1 MERSGQ
7 PTPRRTRPRVPAEFV
22 PNISRSQDSRN
33 GKSWAF
39 STLLAEAINQVR
51 RGELDPRVANSVGHL
66 ASILLGA
73 LQQGPLEERLA
84 RLEAAL
90 LAAGPTQQ

>member
-1 MERSGQ
+1 MLAVD
-7 PTPRRTRPRVPAEFV
+7 TPDNPLRNT
-22 PNISRSQDSRN
+22 QDV
-33 GKSWAF
+33 
-39 STLLAEAINQVR
+39 STLLAESINQVR
-51 RGELDPRVANSVGHL
+51 RGQLDPRVANSVGHL

-90 LAAGPTQQ
+90 LNAGTTQE

>member
-1 MERSGQ
+1 
-7 PTPRRTRPRVPAEFV
+7 VLPADM
-22 PNISRSQDSRN
+22 PDNPLRN
-33 GKSWAF
+33 TKDI
-39 STLLAEAINQVR
+39 STLLADSINQVR
-51 RGELDPRVANSVGHL
+51 RGQLDPRVANSIGHL

-90 LAAGPTQQ
+90 ALEDTIN